1 MIAND
6 SWSARRGPLARF
18 TLAAAL
24 LVASATSSARAELPK
39 LKTEVA
45 FPNLRFDRPVAL
57 AYPDDGSNLLFVA
70 EQHKATVQSF
80 PDEKDTTDTKEF
92 FKLPDPMNKGN
103 EEGLLGLAFHPKYK
117 QNGEFFVY
125 YSAHD
130 TVDGQHMRRSV
141 VSRFKVSKDDP
152 RKADPSSEQ
161 RIWISPKDPASNHNG
176 GCIAFG
182 PDGYLYISLGDSGA
196 ADDPLTTGQN
206 PKDWF
211 GSILRID
218 VDHPADGKPY
228 GIPSDNPRLRDS
240 KFADWAPE
248 VYCIGLRNVWKF
260 TFDRE
265 TGTLWA
271 GDVGQ
276 NKWEMVHII
285 QNGGNYGWSVKEAF
299 HDFKPRQKADTSS
312 PITKPIAEYP
322 HAIDK
327 NYNPDRKDV
336 GQSITGGYVYRGK
349 ALPSIHGVYVY
360 GDFQSGRIWGVKA
373 KDGQAVEAGELT
385 DVNKSKLAIAA
396 FGEDPAGDMF
406 ILAFDGKLYPPSR
419 SPPGSEARRPNR
431 IVRTRHPKA
440 IGSSLGAG
448 RISNP
453 GAPAPAVSRMW
464 ASPEAR
470 PALRIIG
477 PGRPRGEPPFHAD
490 DHAARLLL
498 TAWPPLRSRWGG

>member
-1 MIAND
+1 MHRND
-6 SWSARRGPLARF
+6 SPTARPTILA
-18 TLAAAL
+18 LAAL
-24 LVASATSSARAELPK
+24 LLAGSNALADGLPK

-57 AYPDDGSNLLFVA
+57 AYPDDGSNLLYVA
-70 EQHKATVQSF
+70 EQHKGTIQSF
-80 PDEKDTTDTKEF
+80 PDEKDTTDLKEF

-130 TVDGQHMRRSV
+130 TVDGKHERHSV
-141 VSRFKVSKDDP
+141 VSRFKVSRDDP
-152 RKADPSSEQ
+152 RKADPSTEE
-161 RIWISPKDPASNHNG
+161 RIWVSTKDPFENHNG

-211 GSILRID
+211 GSILRVD

-228 GIPSDNPRLRDS
+228 GIPSDNPKVRDS
-240 KFADWAPE
+240 KFAHWAPE

-260 TFDRE
+260 TFDKT
-265 TGTLWA
+265 TGALWA

-276 NKWEMVHII
+276 NKYEMVHII
-285 QNGGNYGWSVKEAF
+285 ENGGNYGWSINEAF
-299 HDFKPRQKADTSS
+299 HPFKPRQKADPAS
-312 PITKPIAEYP
+312 PISRPIVEYP
-322 HAIDK
+322 HGPNDDR
-327 NYNPDRKDV
+327 NRKDY

-349 ALPSIHGVYVY
+349 ALPALEGVYVY

-385 DVNKSKLAIAA
+385 DVSKSKLAIAG
-396 FGEDPAGDMF
+396 FGEDATGDLF
-406 ILAFDGKLYPPSR
+406 ILAFDG
-419 SPPGSEARRPNR
+419 R
-431 IVRTRHPKA
+431 IHRLV
-440 IGSSLGAG
+440 
-448 RISNP
+448 
-453 GAPAPAVSRMW
+453 PA
-464 ASPEAR
+464 E
-470 PALRIIG
+470 
-477 PGRPRGEPPFHAD
+477 
-490 DHAARLLL
+490 
-498 TAWPPLRSRWGG
+498 

>member
-1 MIAND
+1 MHLNE
-6 SWSARRGPLARF
+6 SQPARQAPLAR
-18 TLAAAL
+18 LAAAL
-24 LVASATSSARAELPK
+24 LVATVGSNALADGLPK

-45 FPNLRFDRPVAL
+45 FPNIKFERPVAL
-57 AYPDDGSNLLFVA
+57 DYPKDGSNLLFVV
-70 EQHKATVQSF
+70 EQHKGTIQSF
-80 PDEKDTTDTKEF
+80 PDEKDTTDVKEF
-92 FKLPDPMNKGN
+92 MTLPDPTNKGN

-130 TVDGQHMRRSV
+130 TVKGKDMRRSV

-152 RKADPSSEQ
+152 RKADPSTEQ
-161 RIWISPKDPASNHNG
+161 RIWVSAEDPFENHNG

-196 ADDPLTTGQN
+196 ADDPLVTGQN
-206 PKDWF
+206 PRDWF

-218 VDHPADGKPY
+218 VDHPSDGKPY
-228 GIPSDNPRLRDS
+228 GIPSDNPKLRDS
-240 KFADWAPE
+240 KFADWALE

-285 QNGGNYGWSVKEAF
+285 QNGGNYGWSIYESF
-299 HDFKPRQKADTSS
+299 HPFKPSKKPDPAS
-312 PITKPIAEYP
+312 PISKPIVEYP
-322 HAIDK
+322 HAVDPS
-327 NYNPDRKDV
+327 YNPDRKDV

-349 ALPSIHGVYVY
+349 ALPELNGVYVY
-360 GDFQSGRIWGVKA
+360 GDYQSGRIWGVKA

-396 FGEDPAGDMF
+396 FGEDPSGDMF
-406 ILAFDGKLYPPSR
+406 IIPFEGPNGRDSRLYRLVP
-419 SPPGSEARRPNR
+419 
-431 IVRTRHPKA
+431 
-440 IGSSLGAG
+440 AG
-448 RISNP
+448 N
-453 GAPAPAVSRMW
+453 
-464 ASPEAR
+464 
-470 PALRIIG
+470 
-477 PGRPRGEPPFHAD
+477 
-490 DHAARLLL
+490 
-498 TAWPPLRSRWGG
+498 